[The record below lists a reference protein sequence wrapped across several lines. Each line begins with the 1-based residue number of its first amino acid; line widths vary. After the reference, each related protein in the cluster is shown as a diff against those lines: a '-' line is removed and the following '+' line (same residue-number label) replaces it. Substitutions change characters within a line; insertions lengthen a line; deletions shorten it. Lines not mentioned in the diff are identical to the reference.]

1 MNLSKCWQYLR
12 EIRTFSTYTYQ
23 MGEMHMEFTTCDMK
37 KIEEGSWRCLVGFAV
52 ASLERTHLAPQGAGD
67 ANQSRAEGRGWN
79 PLCHVCRGPWCG
91 VWSPQII
98 PQKCHVIDGP
108 CQSLSRFFRWFKEP
122 RRVGSFTTYHYKS
135 ISAQTYGVTF
145 GCILPVY
152 ANICIHIIT
161 SYINNTCMP
170 IELYI

>member
-1 MNLSKCWQYLR
+1 MDPVKVFQDSSADSRSHVELGPLP
-12 EIRTFSTYTYQ
+12 
-23 MGEMHMEFTTCDMK
+23 
-37 KIEEGSWRCLVGFAV
+37 
-52 ASLERTHLAPQGAGD
+52 HL
-67 ANQSRAEGRGWN
+67 
-79 PLCHVCRGPWCG
+79 
-91 VWSPQII
+91 
-98 PQKCHVIDGP
+98 
-108 CQSLSRFFRWFKEP
+108 
-122 RRVGSFTTYHYKS
+122 YHYKS